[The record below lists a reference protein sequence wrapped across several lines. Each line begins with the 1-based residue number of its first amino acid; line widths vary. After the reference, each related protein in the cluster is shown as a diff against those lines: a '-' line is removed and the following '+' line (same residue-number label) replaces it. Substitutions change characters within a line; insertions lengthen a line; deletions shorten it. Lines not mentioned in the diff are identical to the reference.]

1 MAYGIIHDLAVG
13 SHPGGA
19 DAWAYRRL
27 LATGFSVGAPPDGF
41 NQLGQD
47 WSQPPWNPRAL
58 AAVDYRPMAELF
70 GAALRHAG
78 GLRVDHVMGLMRLW
92 WVPRGQPP
100 DRGAYVSYDH
110 RASVGA
116 LVGAAARAD
125 AVAIGEDLGTIDPWI
140 RDYLAEQGILGT
152 MMLWF
157 AHCADGTPMPP
168 GDWRRGCMA
177 TVGTHDVPPSLRLR
191 DRRPGD
197 RSCQARPAEDL

>member
-27 LATGFSVGAPPDGF
+27 LAPGIQRRRAAGRLQPARARTGHSRRGTRAP
-41 NQLGQD
+41 
-47 WSQPPWNPRAL
+47 WPRPATGRWPSCS
-58 AAVDYRPMAELF
+58 ARRC
-70 GAALRHAG
+70 GTAG

-92 WVPRGQPP
+92 WVPLGQPP

-110 RASVGA
+110 RKSVGA
-116 LVGAAARAD
+116 LVAAAARAG
-125 AVAIGEDLGTIDPWI
+125 AVAIGEDLGTVDPWI

-157 AHCADGTPMPP
+157 AHRATARRCGRGSGAAAA
-168 GDWRRGCMA
+168 WRRSARTTC
-177 TVGTHDVPPSLRLR
+177 
-191 DRRPGD
+191 RR
-197 RSCQARPAEDL
+197 SSAS